1 MDWEYLFARIKRYF
15 LRLLHALIDKDLK
28 SSPILSKKQKR
39 EFKKRQNE
47 ANKKGVICNIFA
59 KTKILMKDGKIKYF
73 IYDGEIITSTLKIP
87 KNFSSKKEFKI
98 HEKYL
103 HLFGKKEQEFIQ
115 KELIYHNNT
124 QIKTIKRTNGKPLQV
139 QITQHARE
147 RFLSRT
153 LLIEERLP
161 NFNFPPYIRSQIE
174 VFKEWIKE
182 ELANID
188 REDKRERDGVLYTV
202 ATTYKARLNELI
214 LECLKH
220 STYSNEKSKHYRY
233 RDKKGN
239 TNYYRIYPYTF
250 VFNIENNQAMTTE
263 IYAIVEDGHNRPDL
277 VAEVNTKTYNLF
289 DNYLDKIME

>member
-15 LRLLHALIDKDLK
+15 LRLLYALVDKNFK
-28 SSPILSKKQKR
+28 SPPILSKKQKR
-39 EFKKRQNE
+39 EQEKRKVELDQ
-47 ANKKGVICNIFA
+47 KSIICNVFA
-59 KTKILMKDGKIKYF
+59 KTKTLMKDGKIKHF
-73 IYDGEIITSTLKIP
+73 IYDGEIITSYLKIP

-124 QIKTIKRTNGKPLQV
+124 QIKTIKRTNGKTLQV

-174 VFKEWIKE
+174 IFQEWIRE
-182 ELANID
+182 ELSNID

-202 ATTYKARLNELI
+202 STTHKTHLNELI

-220 STYSNEKSKHYRY
+220 STYSNEKSKHYQY

-263 IYAIVEDGHNRPDL
+263 IYAIVEDGHNRSDL
-277 VAEVNTKTYNLF
+277 VTEINTKTYNLF
-289 DNYLDKIME
+289 DAYFDKILE